1 MITLIMVLIIKLLT
15 GPHGLIFF
23 QVYQLGFFSLTFTE
37 ISQLFTV
44 CGALINVLYILSW
57 KLKIEA

>member
-1 MITLIMVLIIKLLT
+1 MITLIMVLIIKMLT

-44 CGALINVLYILSW
+44 CGALIDVLYIVS
-57 KLKIEA
+57 